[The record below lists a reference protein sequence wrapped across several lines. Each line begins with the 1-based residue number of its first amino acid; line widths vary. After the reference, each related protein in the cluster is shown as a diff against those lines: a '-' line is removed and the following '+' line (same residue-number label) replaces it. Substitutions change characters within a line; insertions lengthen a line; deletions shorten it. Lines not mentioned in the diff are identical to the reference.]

1 MFFKFT
7 AKEVEK
13 SEKGYDDQTSVI
25 IQTYNTCILPSW

>member
-1 MFFKFT
+1 MFLKFI

-13 SEKGYDDQTSVI
+13 SKKGYVDQTSVI